1 MYNLRK
7 LFLLDPSV
15 TFLTQALLVQ
25 HQSLSLIA
33 CNILHETSMTEFI
46 YPELTRH

>member
-25 HQSLSLIA
+25 HQSLSLMSMQHIA
-33 CNILHETSMTEFI
+33 
-46 YPELTRH
+46 